1 MNSNKKYCLFP
12 KPHFNHFLFLFY
24 FISAMVRQYIFK
36 GTKSIDS
43 ISVPIFKLYVLN
55 IGDFLSIIPYLI
67 IRKKTKSHNAELIKK
82 KNNLLAKIN
91 YTDIFKKK
99 KKQIILYIFIMCL
112 FDFIAQISTPI
123 FYLIQGSLKIQ
134 LKNSNLNIVLVFN
147 VIFLFLLTK
156 FILNITFYSH
166 HYFSFIMFIIC
177 LIVMA
182 ILDLIGIESK
192 DKIDFLLYMSIRI
205 FSVLLYDIVNNL
217 VKIIFLKYY
226 FSPYL
231 LLLIKAIIHFFFLII
246 FSIPLIF
253 VKFKDENEQEKII
266 FSMIGNIF
274 KDNKIIILFYI
285 IYLISSFFYNI
296 LNFIIID
303 KFSPTHTAIAFIS
316 ENFAIF
322 IINAITS
329 DTKIDYKFGIRFVMY
344 ILLIIAS
351 CIFNEFLVIN
361 ICSLANNTKLFLDNK
376 EKNDLILIDE
386 INNEQNMELFEDND
400 EENFRPSSIGDS
412 LKSVELSEL

>member
-1 MNSNKKYCLFP
+1 
-12 KPHFNHFLFLFY
+12 
-24 FISAMVRQYIFK
+24 MVRQYIFK

-123 FYLIQGSLKIQ
+123 FYMIQGSLKIQ
-134 LKNSNLNIVLVFN
+134 LKNSNLNIILVFN

-156 FILNITFYSH
+156 FILNIAFYSH

-205 FSVLLYDIVNNL
+205 FSVLLYNIANNL

-246 FSIPLIF
+246 FSIPLFFIKF
-253 VKFKDENEQEKII
+253 IDDVKGGRKII
-266 FSMIGNIF
+266 FSMFSTIF
-274 KDNKIIILFYI
+274 ISKMYIIFYI
-285 IYLISSFFYNI
+285 IYTISSFFYNI
-296 LNFIIID
+296 ITFLIID

-316 ENFAIF
+316 ENLAIF
-322 IINAITS
+322 IIESIT
-329 DTKIDYKFGIRFVMY
+329 DGRYGNIDYKFGLRLVMY

-361 ICSLANNTKLFLDNK
+361 ICGLANGTKLFLDYKEQADLSLINDENK
-376 EKNDLILIDE
+376 INKNLVED
-386 INNEQNMELFEDND
+386 NNE
-400 EENFRPSSIGDS
+400 ENIRTSSLS
-412 LKSVELSEL
+412 SVKTVELSEL

>member
-1 MNSNKKYCLFP
+1 
-12 KPHFNHFLFLFY
+12 
-24 FISAMVRQYIFK
+24 MVKQYIFK
-36 GTKSIDS
+36 GTKKINNL
-43 ISVPIFKLYVLN
+43 SVPIFKLYIFN

-67 IRKKTKSHNAELIKK
+67 LKEKTKSNNNKLIKNNILK
-82 KNNLLAKIN
+82 KYIHP
-91 YTDIFKKK
+91 DIFKKK
-99 KKQIILYIFIMCL
+99 KKQIIINIFIMCL
-112 FDFIAQISTPI
+112 FDFIGQTSTTI
-123 FYLIQGSLKIQ
+123 FYLIEGNQKIQ
-134 LKNSNLNIVLVFN
+134 VKHANLNIVLIFN
-147 VIFLFLLTK
+147 IIFLFLLSK
-156 FILNITFYSH
+156 FILNMILYLH
-166 HYFSFIMFIIC
+166 HYLSFIIYIIC
-177 LIVMA
+177 LIV
-182 ILDLIGIESK
+182 ISIIDFTEIESK
-192 DKIDFLLYMSIRI
+192 DSINSLLYMTIRV
-205 FSVLLYDIVNNL
+205 FSVLLYSIVNNIA
-217 VKIIFLKYY
+217 KIMFFKYY
-226 FSPYL
+226 YSPYL

-386 INNEQNMELFEDND
+386 INNEQNMELYEDND

>member
-24 FISAMVRQYIFK
+24 FISAMVKQYIFK
-36 GTKSIDS
+36 GTKKINNL
-43 ISVPIFKLYVLN
+43 SVPIFKLYIFN

-67 IRKKTKSHNAELIKK
+67 LKEKTKSNNNKLIKNNILK
-82 KNNLLAKIN
+82 KYIHP
-91 YTDIFKKK
+91 DIFKKK
-99 KKQIILYIFIMCL
+99 KKQIIINIFIMCL
-112 FDFIAQISTPI
+112 FDFIGQTSTTI
-123 FYLIQGSLKIQ
+123 FYLIEGNQKIQ
-134 LKNSNLNIVLVFN
+134 VKHANLNIVLIFN
-147 VIFLFLLTK
+147 IIFLFLLSK
-156 FILNITFYSH
+156 FILNMILYLH
-166 HYFSFIMFIIC
+166 HYLSFIIYIIC
-177 LIVMA
+177 LIV
-182 ILDLIGIESK
+182 ISIIDFTEIESK
-192 DKIDFLLYMSIRI
+192 DSINSLLYMTIRV
-205 FSVLLYDIVNNL
+205 FSVLLYSIVNNIA
-217 VKIIFLKYY
+217 KIMFFKYY
-226 FSPYL
+226 YSPYL

-386 INNEQNMELFEDND
+386 INKEQNMELYEDND

-412 LKSVELSEL
+412 LKSVELSQL

>member
-24 FISAMVRQYIFK
+24 FVSAMVKQYIFK
-36 GTKSIDS
+36 GTKKINNL
-43 ISVPIFKLYVLN
+43 SVPIFKLYIFN

-67 IRKKTKSHNAELIKK
+67 LKEKTKSNNNKLIKNKILK
-82 KNNLLAKIN
+82 KYIHP
-91 YTDIFKKK
+91 DIFKKK
-99 KKQIILYIFIMCL
+99 KKQIIINIFIMCL
-112 FDFIAQISTPI
+112 FDFIGQTSTTI
-123 FYLIQGSLKIQ
+123 FYLIEGNQKIQ
-134 LKNSNLNIVLVFN
+134 VKHANLNIVLIFN
-147 VIFLFLLTK
+147 IIFLFLLSK
-156 FILNITFYSH
+156 FILNMILYLH
-166 HYFSFIMFIIC
+166 HYLSFIIYIIC
-177 LIVMA
+177 LIV
-182 ILDLIGIESK
+182 ISIIDFTEIESK
-192 DKIDFLLYMSIRI
+192 DSINSLLYMTIRV
-205 FSVLLYDIVNNL
+205 FSVLLYSIVNNIA
-217 VKIIFLKYY
+217 KIMFFKYY
-226 FSPYL
+226 YSPYL

-386 INNEQNMELFEDND
+386 INNEQNMELYEDND

>member
-36 GTKSIDS
+36 GTKTIDS

-123 FYLIQGSLKIQ
+123 FYMIQGSLKIQ

-205 FSVLLYDIVNNL
+205 FSALLYDIVNNL

-231 LLLIKAIIHFFFLII
+231 LLLVKAIIHFFFLII
-246 FSIPLIF
+246 FSFPLFF
-253 VKFKDENEQEKII
+253 VRFYDEKGGMKII
-266 FSMIGNIF
+266 FSMLSTIF
-274 KDNKIIILFYI
+274 NGKIMILIYI
-285 IYLISSFFYNI
+285 IYIISSFFYNI
-296 LNFIIID
+296 ITFLIID
-303 KFSPTHTAIAFIS
+303 KFSPTHIAIAFIS
-316 ENFAIF
+316 ENLAIF
-322 IINAITS
+322 IIESIT
-329 DTKIDYKFGIRFVMY
+329 DGRYGNIDYKFGLRLVMY

-361 ICSLANNTKLFLDNK
+361 ICGLANGTKLFLDYKEQADLSLINDENK
-376 EKNDLILIDE
+376 INKNLVED
-386 INNEQNMELFEDND
+386 NNE
-400 EENFRPSSIGDS
+400 ENIRTSSLS
-412 LKSVELSEL
+412 SVKTVELSEL

>member
-24 FISAMVRQYIFK
+24 FVSAMVKQYIFK
-36 GTKSIDS
+36 GTKKINNL
-43 ISVPIFKLYVLN
+43 SVPIFKLYIFN

-67 IRKKTKSHNAELIKK
+67 LKEKTKSNNNKLIKNNILK
-82 KNNLLAKIN
+82 KYIHP
-91 YTDIFKKK
+91 DIFKKK
-99 KKQIILYIFIMCL
+99 KKQIIINIFIMCL
-112 FDFIAQISTPI
+112 FDFIGQTSTTI
-123 FYLIQGSLKIQ
+123 FYLIEGNQKIQ
-134 LKNSNLNIVLVFN
+134 VKHANLNIVLIFN
-147 VIFLFLLTK
+147 IIFLFLLSK
-156 FILNITFYSH
+156 FILNMILYLH
-166 HYFSFIMFIIC
+166 HYLSFIIYIIC
-177 LIVMA
+177 LIV
-182 ILDLIGIESK
+182 ISIIDFTEIESK
-192 DKIDFLLYMSIRI
+192 DSINSLLYMTIRV
-205 FSVLLYDIVNNL
+205 FSVLLYSIVNNIA
-217 VKIIFLKYY
+217 KIMFFKYY
-226 FSPYL
+226 YSPYL

-386 INNEQNMELFEDND
+386 INKEQTMELYEDND

>member
-24 FISAMVRQYIFK
+24 FISAMVKQYIFK
-36 GTKSIDS
+36 DTKKINNL
-43 ISVPIFKLYVLN
+43 SVPIFKLYIFN

-67 IRKKTKSHNAELIKK
+67 LKEKTKSNNNTLIKNKILK
-82 KNNLLAKIN
+82 KYIHP
-91 YTDIFKKK
+91 DIFKKK
-99 KKQIILYIFIMCL
+99 KKQIIINIFIMCL
-112 FDFIAQISTPI
+112 FDFIGQTSTTI
-123 FYLIQGSLKIQ
+123 FYLIEGNQKIQ
-134 LKNSNLNIVLVFN
+134 VKHANLNIVLIFN
-147 VIFLFLLTK
+147 IIFLFLLSK
-156 FILNITFYSH
+156 FILNMLLYLH
-166 HYFSFIMFIIC
+166 HYLSFIIYIIC
-177 LIVMA
+177 LIV
-182 ILDLIGIESK
+182 ISIIDFTEIESK
-192 DKIDFLLYMSIRI
+192 DSINSLLYMTIRV
-205 FSVLLYDIVNNL
+205 FSVLLYSIVNNIA
-217 VKIIFLKYY
+217 KIMFFKYY
-226 FSPYL
+226 YSPYL

>member
-24 FISAMVRQYIFK
+24 FISAMVKQYIFK
-36 GTKSIDS
+36 GTKKINNL
-43 ISVPIFKLYVLN
+43 SVPIFKLYIFN

-67 IRKKTKSHNAELIKK
+67 LKEKTKSNNNKLIKNNILK
-82 KNNLLAKIN
+82 KYIHP
-91 YTDIFKKK
+91 DIFKKK
-99 KKQIILYIFIMCL
+99 KKQIIINIFIMCL
-112 FDFIAQISTPI
+112 FDFIGQTSTTI
-123 FYLIQGSLKIQ
+123 FYLIEGNQKIQ
-134 LKNSNLNIVLVFN
+134 VKHANLNIVLIFN
-147 VIFLFLLTK
+147 IIFLFLLSK
-156 FILNITFYSH
+156 FILNMILYLH
-166 HYFSFIMFIIC
+166 HYLSFIIYIIC
-177 LIVMA
+177 LIV
-182 ILDLIGIESK
+182 ISIIDFTEIESK
-192 DKIDFLLYMSIRI
+192 DSINSLLYMTIRV
-205 FSVLLYDIVNNL
+205 FSVLLYSIVNNIA
-217 VKIIFLKYY
+217 KIMFFKYY
-226 FSPYL
+226 YSPYL

-386 INNEQNMELFEDND
+386 INNEQNMELYEDND

>member
-24 FISAMVRQYIFK
+24 FVSAMVKQYIFK
-36 GTKSIDS
+36 GTKKINNL
-43 ISVPIFKLYVLN
+43 SVPIFKLYIFN

-67 IRKKTKSHNAELIKK
+67 LKEKTKSNNNKLIKNNILK
-82 KNNLLAKIN
+82 KYIHP
-91 YTDIFKKK
+91 DIFKKK
-99 KKQIILYIFIMCL
+99 KKQIIINIFIMCL
-112 FDFIAQISTPI
+112 FDFIGQTSTTI
-123 FYLIQGSLKIQ
+123 FYLIEGNQKIQ
-134 LKNSNLNIVLVFN
+134 VKHANLNIVLIFN
-147 VIFLFLLTK
+147 IIFLFLLSK
-156 FILNITFYSH
+156 FILNMILYLH
-166 HYFSFIMFIIC
+166 HYLSFIIYIIC
-177 LIVMA
+177 LIV
-182 ILDLIGIESK
+182 ISIIDFTEIESK
-192 DKIDFLLYMSIRI
+192 DSINSLLYMTIRV
-205 FSVLLYDIVNNL
+205 FSVLLYSIVNNIA
-217 VKIIFLKYY
+217 KIMFFKYY
-226 FSPYL
+226 YSPYL

-386 INNEQNMELFEDND
+386 INNEQNMELYEDND

>member
-1 MNSNKKYCLFP
+1 MNANKKYCLFP

-123 FYLIQGSLKIQ
+123 FYMIQGSLKIQ
-134 LKNSNLNIVLVFN
+134 LKNSNLNIILVFN

-205 FSVLLYDIVNNL
+205 FSALLYDIVNNL

-231 LLLIKAIIHFFFLII
+231 LLLVKAIIHFFFLII
-246 FSIPLIF
+246 FSFPLFF
-253 VKFKDENEQEKII
+253 VKFYDEKGEMKII
-266 FSMIGNIF
+266 FSMFSTIF
-274 KDNKIIILFYI
+274 NGKIMILIYI
-285 IYLISSFFYNI
+285 IYIISSFFYNI
-296 LNFIIID
+296 ITFLIID
-303 KFSPTHTAIAFIS
+303 KFSPTHIAIAFIS
-316 ENFAIF
+316 ENLAIF
-322 IINAITS
+322 IIESITNGRYGN
-329 DTKIDYKFGIRFVMY
+329 IDYKFGLRLVMY

-361 ICSLANNTKLFLDNK
+361 ICGLANGTKLFLDYKEQADLSLINDENK
-376 EKNDLILIDE
+376 INKN
-386 INNEQNMELFEDND
+386 LFEDNN
-400 EENFRPSSIGDS
+400 EENIRTSSLS
-412 LKSVELSEL
+412 SVKTVELSEL

>member
-24 FISAMVRQYIFK
+24 FISAMVKQYIFK
-36 GTKSIDS
+36 GTKKINNL
-43 ISVPIFKLYVLN
+43 SVPIFKLYIFN

-67 IRKKTKSHNAELIKK
+67 LKEKTKSNNNTLIKNKILK
-82 KNNLLAKIN
+82 KYIHP
-91 YTDIFKKK
+91 DIFKKK
-99 KKQIILYIFIMCL
+99 KKQIIINIFIMCL
-112 FDFIAQISTPI
+112 FDFIGQTSTTI
-123 FYLIQGSLKIQ
+123 FYLIEGNQKIQ
-134 LKNSNLNIVLVFN
+134 VKHANLNIVLIFN
-147 VIFLFLLTK
+147 IIFLFLLSK
-156 FILNITFYSH
+156 FILNMILYLH
-166 HYFSFIMFIIC
+166 HYLSFIIYIIC
-177 LIVMA
+177 LIV
-182 ILDLIGIESK
+182 ISIIDFTEIESK
-192 DKIDFLLYMSIRI
+192 DSINSLLYMTIRV
-205 FSVLLYDIVNNL
+205 FSVLLYSIVNNIA
-217 VKIIFLKYY
+217 KIMFFKYY
-226 FSPYL
+226 YSPYL

-386 INNEQNMELFEDND
+386 INKEQNMELYEDND

>member
-24 FISAMVRQYIFK
+24 FISAMVKQYIFK
-36 GTKSIDS
+36 DTKKINNL
-43 ISVPIFKLYVLN
+43 SVPIFKLYIFN

-67 IRKKTKSHNAELIKK
+67 LKEKTKSNNNKLIKNNILK
-82 KNNLLAKIN
+82 KYIHP
-91 YTDIFKKK
+91 DIFIKKK
-99 KKQIILYIFIMCL
+99 KKIIINIFIMCL
-112 FDFIAQISTPI
+112 FDFIGQTSTTI
-123 FYLIQGSLKIQ
+123 FYLIEGNQKIQ
-134 LKNSNLNIVLVFN
+134 VKHANLNIVLIFN
-147 VIFLFLLTK
+147 IIFLFLLSK
-156 FILNITFYSH
+156 FILNMILYLH
-166 HYFSFIMFIIC
+166 HYLSFIIYIIC
-177 LIVMA
+177 LIV
-182 ILDLIGIESK
+182 ISIIDFTEIESK
-192 DKIDFLLYMSIRI
+192 DSINSLLYMTIRV
-205 FSVLLYDIVNNL
+205 FSVLLYSIVNNIA
-217 VKIIFLKYY
+217 KIMFFKYY
-226 FSPYL
+226 YSPYL

>member
-1 MNSNKKYCLFP
+1 MNANKKYCLFP

-36 GTKSIDS
+36 GTKTIDS

-99 KKQIILYIFIMCL
+99 KKQILLYIFIMCL

-123 FYLIQGSLKIQ
+123 FYMIQGSLKIQ

-156 FILNITFYSH
+156 FILNIAFYSH

-205 FSVLLYDIVNNL
+205 FSALLYDIVNNL

-231 LLLIKAIIHFFFLII
+231 LLLVKAIIHFFFLII
-246 FSIPLIF
+246 FSFPLFF
-253 VKFKDENEQEKII
+253 VRFYDEKGGMKII
-266 FSMIGNIF
+266 FSMLSTIF
-274 KDNKIIILFYI
+274 NGKIMILIYI
-285 IYLISSFFYNI
+285 IYIISSFFYNI
-296 LNFIIID
+296 
-303 KFSPTHTAIAFIS
+303 
-316 ENFAIF
+316 
-322 IINAITS
+322 IT
-329 DTKIDYKFGIRFVMY
+329 F
-344 ILLIIAS
+344 LIIY
-351 CIFNEFLVIN
+351 
-361 ICSLANNTKLFLDNK
+361 K
-376 EKNDLILIDE
+376 
-386 INNEQNMELFEDND
+386 
-400 EENFRPSSIGDS
+400 
-412 LKSVELSEL
+412 

>member
-24 FISAMVRQYIFK
+24 FISAMVKQYIFK
-36 GTKSIDS
+36 DTKKINNL
-43 ISVPIFKLYVLN
+43 SVPIFKLYIFN

-67 IRKKTKSHNAELIKK
+67 LKEKTKSNNNTLIKNKILK
-82 KNNLLAKIN
+82 KYIHP
-91 YTDIFKKK
+91 DIFKKK
-99 KKQIILYIFIMCL
+99 KKQIIINIFIMCL
-112 FDFIAQISTPI
+112 FDFIGQTSTTI
-123 FYLIQGSLKIQ
+123 FYLIEGNQKIQ
-134 LKNSNLNIVLVFN
+134 VKHANLNIVLIFN
-147 VIFLFLLTK
+147 IIFLFLLSK
-156 FILNITFYSH
+156 FILNMILYLH
-166 HYFSFIMFIIC
+166 HYLSFIIYIIC
-177 LIVMA
+177 LIV
-182 ILDLIGIESK
+182 ISIIDFTEIESK
-192 DKIDFLLYMSIRI
+192 DSINSLLYMTIRV
-205 FSVLLYDIVNNL
+205 FSVLLYSIVNNIA
-217 VKIIFLKYY
+217 KIMFFKYY
-226 FSPYL
+226 YSPYL

>member
-24 FISAMVRQYIFK
+24 FISAMVKQYIFK
-36 GTKSIDS
+36 GTKKINNL
-43 ISVPIFKLYVLN
+43 SVPIFKLYIFN

-67 IRKKTKSHNAELIKK
+67 LKEKTKSNNNKLIKNNILK
-82 KNNLLAKIN
+82 KYIHP
-91 YTDIFKKK
+91 DIFKKK
-99 KKQIILYIFIMCL
+99 KKQIIINIFIMCL
-112 FDFIAQISTPI
+112 FDFIGQTSTTI
-123 FYLIQGSLKIQ
+123 FYLIEGNQKIQ
-134 LKNSNLNIVLVFN
+134 VKHANLNIVLIFN
-147 VIFLFLLTK
+147 IIFLFLLSK
-156 FILNITFYSH
+156 FILNMILYLH
-166 HYFSFIMFIIC
+166 HYLSFIIYIIC
-177 LIVMA
+177 LIV
-182 ILDLIGIESK
+182 ISIIDFTEIESK
-192 DKIDFLLYMSIRI
+192 DSINSLLYMTIRV
-205 FSVLLYDIVNNL
+205 FSVLLYSIVNNIA
-217 VKIIFLKYY
+217 KIMFFKYY
-226 FSPYL
+226 YSPYL

-386 INNEQNMELFEDND
+386 INKEQNMELYEDND

>member
-1 MNSNKKYCLFP
+1 
-12 KPHFNHFLFLFY
+12 
-24 FISAMVRQYIFK
+24 MVRQYIFK

-123 FYLIQGSLKIQ
+123 FYMIQGSLKIQ
-134 LKNSNLNIVLVFN
+134 LKNSNLNIILVFN

-205 FSVLLYDIVNNL
+205 FSALLYDIVNNL
-217 VKIIFLKYY
+217 IKIIFLKYY

-231 LLLIKAIIHFFFLII
+231 LLLVKAIIHFFFLII
-246 FSIPLIF
+246 FSFPLFF
-253 VKFKDENEQEKII
+253 VRFYDEKGGMKII
-266 FSMIGNIF
+266 FSMLSTIF
-274 KDNKIIILFYI
+274 NGKIMILIYI
-285 IYLISSFFYNI
+285 IYIISSFFYNI
-296 LNFIIID
+296 ITFLIID
-303 KFSPTHTAIAFIS
+303 KFSPTHIAIAFIS
-316 ENFAIF
+316 ENLAIF
-322 IINAITS
+322 IIESIT
-329 DTKIDYKFGIRFVMY
+329 DGRYGNIDYKFGLRLVMY

-361 ICSLANNTKLFLDNK
+361 ICGLANGTKLFLDYKEQADLSLINDENK
-376 EKNDLILIDE
+376 INKNLVED
-386 INNEQNMELFEDND
+386 NNE
-400 EENFRPSSIGDS
+400 ENIRTSSLS
-412 LKSVELSEL
+412 SVKTVELSEL

>member
-1 MNSNKKYCLFP
+1 MNDNKKYCLFP
-12 KPHFNHFLFLFY
+12 KPHFNHFLFLFC
-24 FISAMVRQYIFK
+24 FMSAMVRQYIFK
-36 GTKSIDS
+36 GTKSRDS

-123 FYLIQGSLKIQ
+123 FSLIQGSLKIQ
-134 LKNSNLNIVLVFN
+134 LKYSNLNIVLVFN

-246 FSIPLIF
+246 FSFPLFF
-253 VKFKDENEQEKII
+253 VRFYDEKGGIKII
-266 FSMIGNIF
+266 FSMLSTIF
-274 KDNKIIILFYI
+274 NGKIMILIYI
-285 IYLISSFFYNI
+285 IYIISSFFYNI
-296 LNFIIID
+296 ITFLIID
-303 KFSPTHTAIAFIS
+303 KFSPTHIAIAFIS
-316 ENFAIF
+316 ENLAIF
-322 IINAITS
+322 IIESIT
-329 DTKIDYKFGIRFVMY
+329 DGRYGNIDYKFGLRLVMY

-361 ICSLANNTKLFLDNK
+361 ICGLANGTKLFLDYKEQADLSLINDENK
-376 EKNDLILIDE
+376 INKN
-386 INNEQNMELFEDND
+386 LFEDNN
-400 EENFRPSSIGDS
+400 EENIRTSSLS
-412 LKSVELSEL
+412 SVKTVELSEL

>member
-24 FISAMVRQYIFK
+24 FVSAMVKQYIFK
-36 GTKSIDS
+36 GTKKINNL
-43 ISVPIFKLYVLN
+43 SVPIFKLYIFN

-67 IRKKTKSHNAELIKK
+67 LKEKTKSNNNKLIKNNILK
-82 KNNLLAKIN
+82 KYIHP
-91 YTDIFKKK
+91 DIFKKK
-99 KKQIILYIFIMCL
+99 KKQIIINIFIMCL
-112 FDFIAQISTPI
+112 FDFIGQTSTTI
-123 FYLIQGSLKIQ
+123 FYLIEGNQKIQ
-134 LKNSNLNIVLVFN
+134 VKHANLNIVLIFN
-147 VIFLFLLTK
+147 IIFLFLLSK
-156 FILNITFYSH
+156 FILNMILYLH
-166 HYFSFIMFIIC
+166 HYLSFIIYIIC
-177 LIVMA
+177 LIV
-182 ILDLIGIESK
+182 ISIIDFTEIESK
-192 DKIDFLLYMSIRI
+192 DSINSLLYMTIRV
-205 FSVLLYDIVNNL
+205 FSVLLYSIVNNIA
-217 VKIIFLKYY
+217 KIMFFKYY
-226 FSPYL
+226 YSPYL

-386 INNEQNMELFEDND
+386 INKEQNMELYEDND

>member
-24 FISAMVRQYIFK
+24 FISAMVKQYIFK
-36 GTKSIDS
+36 GTKKINNL
-43 ISVPIFKLYVLN
+43 SVPIFKLYIFN

-67 IRKKTKSHNAELIKK
+67 LKEKTKSNNNKLIKNNILK
-82 KNNLLAKIN
+82 KYIHP
-91 YTDIFKKK
+91 DIFKKK
-99 KKQIILYIFIMCL
+99 KKQIIINIFIMCL
-112 FDFIAQISTPI
+112 FDFIGQTSTTI
-123 FYLIQGSLKIQ
+123 FYLIEGNQKIQ
-134 LKNSNLNIVLVFN
+134 VKHANLNIVLIFN
-147 VIFLFLLTK
+147 IIFLFLLSK
-156 FILNITFYSH
+156 FILNMILYLH
-166 HYFSFIMFIIC
+166 HYLSFIIYIIC
-177 LIVMA
+177 LIV
-182 ILDLIGIESK
+182 ISIIDFTEIESK
-192 DKIDFLLYMSIRI
+192 DSINSLLYMTIRV
-205 FSVLLYDIVNNL
+205 FSVLLYSIVNNIA
-217 VKIIFLKYY
+217 KIMFFKYY
-226 FSPYL
+226 YSPYL

>member
-24 FISAMVRQYIFK
+24 FISAMVKQYIFK
-36 GTKSIDS
+36 GTKKINNL
-43 ISVPIFKLYVLN
+43 SVPIFKLYIFN

-67 IRKKTKSHNAELIKK
+67 LKEKTKSNNNTLIKNKILK
-82 KNNLLAKIN
+82 KYIHP
-91 YTDIFKKK
+91 DIFKKK
-99 KKQIILYIFIMCL
+99 KKQIIINIFIMCL
-112 FDFIAQISTPI
+112 FDFIGQTSTTI
-123 FYLIQGSLKIQ
+123 FYLIEGNQKIQ
-134 LKNSNLNIVLVFN
+134 VKHANLNIVLIFN
-147 VIFLFLLTK
+147 IIFLFLLSK
-156 FILNITFYSH
+156 FILNMILYLH
-166 HYFSFIMFIIC
+166 HYLSFIIYIIC
-177 LIVMA
+177 LIV
-182 ILDLIGIESK
+182 ISIIDFTEIESK
-192 DKIDFLLYMSIRI
+192 DSINSLLYMTIRV
-205 FSVLLYDIVNNL
+205 FSVLLYSIVNNIA
-217 VKIIFLKYY
+217 KIMFFKYY
-226 FSPYL
+226 YSPYL

-322 IINAITS
+322 IINAFTN

>member
-1 MNSNKKYCLFP
+1 MDSNKKYCLFP

-24 FISAMVRQYIFK
+24 FISAMVKQYIFK
-36 GTKSIDS
+36 GTKKINNL
-43 ISVPIFKLYVLN
+43 SVPIFKLYIFN

-67 IRKKTKSHNAELIKK
+67 LKEKTKSNNNKLIKNKILK
-82 KNNLLAKIN
+82 KYIHP
-91 YTDIFKKK
+91 DIFKKK
-99 KKQIILYIFIMCL
+99 KKQIIINIFIMCL
-112 FDFIAQISTPI
+112 FDFIGQTSTTI
-123 FYLIQGSLKIQ
+123 FYLIEGNQKIQ
-134 LKNSNLNIVLVFN
+134 VKHANLNIVLIFN
-147 VIFLFLLTK
+147 IIFLFLLSK
-156 FILNITFYSH
+156 FILNMILYLH
-166 HYFSFIMFIIC
+166 HYLSFIIYIIC
-177 LIVMA
+177 LIV
-182 ILDLIGIESK
+182 ISIIDFTEIESK
-192 DKIDFLLYMSIRI
+192 DSINSLLYMTIRV
-205 FSVLLYDIVNNL
+205 FSVLLYSIVNNIA
-217 VKIIFLKYY
+217 KIMFFKYY
-226 FSPYL
+226 YSPYL

-266 FSMIGNIF
+266 FSMIGIIF